1 MDYQKQGKNFLNK
14 HGIKFSA
21 KFEGDKCPLWCEDG
35 KHIHG
40 KRHLITFKRQALETA
55 PGKISGF
62 SLSFW
67 NSYNDAATG
76 KLPTPYDVLSVIEK
90 HEVGT
95 FEDWASELGYDT
107 DSRKAYTTYKAVYAQ
122 WLKVEKFFT
131 PEELEEL
138 QEIN

>member
-1 MDYQKQGKNFLNK
+1 MKTNYQKQGTDFLNK
-14 HGIKFSA
+14 HSIKFSA
-21 KFEGDKCPLWCEDG
+21 TFNGDKCPLWCDG

-40 KRHLITFKRQALETA
+40 KCHLITFTR
-55 PGKISGF
+55 PGGQF

-95 FEDWASELGYDT
+95 FEDWANELGYDT
-107 DSRKAYTTYKAVYAQ
+107 DSRKAEKTYKAVYAQ

>member
-1 MDYQKQGKNFLNK
+1 MDYQKQGEDFLNK

-21 KFEGDKCPLWCEDG
+21 KFKGDKCPLWCDG
-35 KHIHG
+35 KHRHG
-40 KRHLITFKRQALETA
+40 ERHLITFTR
-55 PGKISGF
+55 PGKRF
-62 SLSFW
+62 PLSFW

-90 HEVGT
+90 YEVGT

-107 DSRKAYTTYKAVYAQ
+107 DSRKAEKTYKAVYAQ
-122 WLKVEKFFT
+122 WLKIEKFFT